1 MFLASFFARIPI
13 IQILAYGLY
22 YSESCKPR
30 YCASSNTLTHIM
42 QKVSPMWINELLP
55 ANLTDTICI
64 NSQVSSVK
72 DLKKVG
78 NTAQPST
85 ESDQVAE
92 ARSWKIVG
100 KTKVQSSTSPNQGE
114 KSKKKRNQNQSAGLT
129 TKKL

>member
-1 MFLASFFARIPI
+1 MFLASFFTRRPI

-30 YCASSNTLTHIM
+30 HCASSNTPTHIM
-42 QKVSPMWINELLP
+42 QNVFPLWINELLP
-55 ANLTDTICI
+55 ASLTDTTFI
-64 NSQVSSVK
+64 NSQVSFAK
-72 DLKKVG
+72 DRKKVG

-114 KSKKKRNQNQSAGLT
+114 KSKKKKNQNQSAALT